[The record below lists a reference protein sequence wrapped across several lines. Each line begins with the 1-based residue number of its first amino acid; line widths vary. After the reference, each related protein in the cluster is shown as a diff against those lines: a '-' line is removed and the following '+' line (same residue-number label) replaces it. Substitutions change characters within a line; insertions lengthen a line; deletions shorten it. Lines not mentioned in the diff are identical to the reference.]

1 MNILFKTA
9 VATALSLAALTAC
22 NDDTTTIGSS
32 LIQDQVAIVVDS
44 SFTVTGHA
52 VASGSVQ
59 SRTILQ
65 LLGSVNARDYG
76 SLRSDVVTQFMPAQN
91 LTTEDV
97 TVDSVRLIMRMPL
110 GGFVGDSLVP
120 MGLDIYRLTAQ
131 LPQPI
136 YSDFN
141 PEGYYDPSS
150 LMASGMYTATRQDE
164 NPSPKSRYIR
174 VDLGRAFGEELL
186 ARYKSS
192 PETFANPTQFAR
204 WFPGLYIR
212 SSFGSGRIVQ
222 VDSTIV
228 KMYYSRAGKVPD
240 TDRDTVYHYQAS
252 YLSVTPEVLTNNN
265 MSLNVAPS
273 LKAMADAGSPIL
285 VAPIGYD
292 VRLRFPAR
300 EIIEAYNNRAS
311 RLAVINQLTFKLPV
325 AEIANSYSLTPPP
338 YVLLVKTSEK
348 DEFFSRSKLPD
359 NKTSFY
365 ATYDNFNH
373 CYNFSSMRDYILAL
387 AEKGE
392 VTDDD
397 MDFTICPVTVGF
409 ERNSSSSNYSYY
421 YYYYYTPETTTLTVA
436 SVTPYVNKPSMG
448 LLELDKAKIVFTYSV
463 QNTNF

>member
-1 MNILFKTA
+1 MNILSKTA

-252 YLSVTPEVLTNNN
+252 YLSVTTEVLTNNN

-273 LKAMADAGSPIL
+273 LKAMA
-285 VAPIGYD
+285 
-292 VRLRFPAR
+292 
-300 EIIEAYNNRAS
+300 EAYNNRTS